1 MRNFHRS
8 EKSFPFGNFII
19 ILLATSL
26 FLAGC
31 NLPQAAGSGY
41 VSNSQR
47 QTEIAG
53 ILNPEGLPTG
63 TQNATAQTTQQPS
76 ENEIRPGFIHYVTQQ
91 GDTLPSLAARFGV
104 PVSGIQT
111 DQALPPTG
119 LLPPGLPLWIPDT
132 LEETLPYPAAFFPDS
147 AVIYGPSVGDF
158 NAADFAVAAGGFLAG
173 YSETVN
179 DVPMTGPDIVQTI
192 AVETSTNPRLLLAL
206 LEHRSGWV
214 FGFPEG
220 ADSDPYP
227 LGFGAGA
234 DTGLYKELMIA
245 ARLLAQGFYGWRA
258 GTLLALPYPESA
270 DTRLTPTL
278 NAGSVA
284 LMNLFAT
291 FFPQTEWDI
300 ALFGAVGFLNAY
312 TDIFGDPW
320 AEAALVEPYL
330 PAETQQPDLTLPFP
344 VGELWSLTGGP
355 HITWQ
360 TGTPRG
366 AVDFAPII
374 QEAICAVSVRW
385 ATAAAPGL
393 VVRSDRGVVAL
404 DLDGDG
410 DEGTGWVLI
419 YLHIAAEERAAA
431 GTWLAQDAPIGHPS
445 CEGGSATGTHVHLA
459 RKFNG
464 EWVGVGD
471 PLPLVLSGW
480 RAVAGEKN
488 YEGYLVN
495 GGNVVNASPTGLTGS
510 VISREE

>member
-1 MRNFHRS
+1 MH
-8 EKSFPFGNFII
+8 
-19 ILLATSL
+19 
-26 FLAGC
+26 
-31 NLPQAAGSGY
+31 
-41 VSNSQR
+41 
-47 QTEIAG
+47 
-53 ILNPEGLPTG
+53 
-63 TQNATAQTTQQPS
+63 
-76 ENEIRPGFIHYVTQQ
+76 
-91 GDTLPSLAARFGV
+91 
-104 PVSGIQT
+104 
-111 DQALPPTG
+111 
-119 LLPPGLPLWIPDT
+119 
-132 LEETLPYPAAFFPDS
+132 
-147 AVIYGPSVGDF
+147 
-158 NAADFAVAAGGFLAG
+158 
-173 YSETVN
+173 
-179 DVPMTGPDIVQTI
+179 
-192 AVETSTNPRLLLAL
+192 
-206 LEHRSGWV
+206 
-214 FGFPEG
+214 
-220 ADSDPYP
+220 
-227 LGFGAGA
+227 
-234 DTGLYKELMIA
+234 
-245 ARLLAQGFYGWRA
+245 
-258 GTLLALPYPESA
+258 
-270 DTRLTPTL
+270 
-278 NAGSVA
+278 
-284 LMNLFAT
+284 LFAT

-300 ALFGAVGFLNAY
+300 ALFGAFGFLNAY

-320 AEAALVEPYL
+320 AEAALVAPYL

-410 DEGTGWVLI
+410 DEGTGWVLV

-495 GGNVVNASPTGLTGS
+495 GGNVVNASPTGVTGS
-510 VISREE
+510 VISRSE